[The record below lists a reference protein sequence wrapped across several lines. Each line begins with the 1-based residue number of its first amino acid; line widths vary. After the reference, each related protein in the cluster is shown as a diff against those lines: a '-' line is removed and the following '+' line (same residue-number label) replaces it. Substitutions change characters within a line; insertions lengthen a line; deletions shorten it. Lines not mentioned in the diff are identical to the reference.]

1 MNRTSLRPDMRKP
14 ETVENRD
21 GNPRAQWARSHRNR
35 CTEVTGLQG
44 LTRKQRG
51 CDPGSAS
58 APCTAT
64 LGYRTPDL
72 SICRTPKRSWTKE
85 FVLLPLRSRSDPITS
100 DLSHHNTRR
109 PTVKLRYLTQFRG
122 GTRRPRGPVDRAQRR
137 PAAGQNCR
145 SASCRRGAPP
155 DAAAHHS

>member
-14 ETVENRD
+14 EIVENRD

-44 LTRKQRG
+44 LTRKQQG
-51 CDPGSAS
+51 CDPGSAV

-85 FVLLPLRSRSDPITS
+85 LSSFRSVLDRTRLMSDPP
-100 DLSHHNTRR
+100 HHNTRA
-109 PTVKLRYLTQFRG
+109 PTVKLRCLNQVRG
-122 GTRRPRGPVDRAQRR
+122 
-137 PAAGQNCR
+137 
-145 SASCRRGAPP
+145 
-155 DAAAHHS
+155 DAR